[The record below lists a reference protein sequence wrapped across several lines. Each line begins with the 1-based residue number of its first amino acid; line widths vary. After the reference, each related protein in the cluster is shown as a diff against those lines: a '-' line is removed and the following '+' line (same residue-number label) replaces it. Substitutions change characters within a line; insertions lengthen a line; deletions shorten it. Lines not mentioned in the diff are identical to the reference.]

1 MLAAHHPPPHPHHR
15 PVVAIVRHQTNKSPQ
30 LPTKPI
36 ILRDARILM
45 PAFVGARPV
54 TS

>member
-15 PVVAIVRHQTNKSPQ
+15 PVVAIVRHQTNRSPQ
-30 LPTKPI
+30 FPTSGVVLK
-36 ILRDARILM
+36 DTRILM